1 MVTSIPSAEQ
11 RFRLLYE
18 QQQPAVLAYFL
29 RRLPT
34 DQAIEATSDVFV
46 VTWRRIE
53 SVPQGEDARRW
64 LFGISRN
71 VLRNHTRSARRWS
84 RLVARAG
91 SMSPEPGPGP
101 DPESVVMRDVTHLE
115 ALQALGMLKPGDRE
129 LLLLRLWDEA
139 SFTEIASLEHCSRH
153 AAEQRYARALRR
165 LQSAFSTV
173 RHERVDEDRRG
184 PRNAEARQEEQ
195 TRGA

>member
-1 MVTSIPSAEQ
+1 MVTSTPNDEE

-29 RRLPT
+29 RRLPP

-46 VTWRRIE
+46 ATWRRIE

-64 LFGISRN
+64 LFGVSRN

-91 SMSPEPGPGP
+91 SMSPEPGP
-101 DPESVVMRDVTHLE
+101 DPESVVMREVTDLE
-115 ALQALGMLKPGDRE
+115 AREALDMLKPGDRE

-139 SFTEIASLEHCSRH
+139 SFAEIAALEHCSRH
-153 AAEQRYARALRR
+153 AVEQRYARALRR
-165 LQSAFSTV
+165 LRSAFSTFG
-173 RHERVDEDRRG
+173 HERVDEDRPGARDT
-184 PRNAEARQEEQ
+184 ETRQEEQ

>member
-1 MVTSIPSAEQ
+1 MVTSTPSAEQ

-46 VTWRRIE
+46 VTWRRFE

-64 LFGISRN
+64 LFGVSRN

-91 SMSPEPGPGP
+91 SMSPERWP
-101 DPESVVMRDVTHLE
+101 DPESVVMREVMHLE
-115 ALQALGMLKPGDRE
+115 AREALGMLKPGDRE

-165 LQSAFSTV
+165 LQSAFSAV
-173 RHERVDEDRRG
+173 GHEGVDEDRSGTRD
-184 PRNAEARQEEQ
+184 AETRQEEQ